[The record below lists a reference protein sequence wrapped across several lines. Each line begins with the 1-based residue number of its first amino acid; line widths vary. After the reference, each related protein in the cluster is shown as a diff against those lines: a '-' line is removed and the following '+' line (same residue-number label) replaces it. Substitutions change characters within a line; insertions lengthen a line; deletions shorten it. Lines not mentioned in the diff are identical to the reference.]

1 MIKVVKAIR
10 AEQLK
15 EQLKK
20 QSKSFSTFR
29 LTKRYVNSLVKV
41 PVFKNKIYT
50 PVKHIEYKDSI

>member
-10 AEQLK
+10 ADLK
-15 EQLKK
+15 ER
-20 QSKSFSTFR
+20 SKSFSTFR

-50 PVKHIEYKDSI
+50 PVKHIEYEDSI